1 MGLVVYKTGF
11 TSQKQLNKVVPS
23 SELLTPAMASPTPV
37 DYDLKSFFRLAVI
50 NVLSNLM
57 VPLAGLFDVAFL
69 GHLDQLWY
77 LAGVALATVLF
88 NYLYW
93 TFGFLRM
100 GTTGMTAQA
109 LGRNDSE
116 AMLLVGLRH
125 CAVALGLGLGILLL
139 QWPIKVLGFS
149 LLSAIPAVK
158 AAGIAYFDAL
168 IWGAPATLLNFVVVG
183 WYLGRA
189 QSRKVLLLS
198 GVNNCTNVL
207 LNYLFI
213 VQWGWQSTGAGAAT
227 ALSQYL
233 MLGVGIALISRDIS
247 WHQLRAVWPQVSQG
261 KALRQTLT
269 FNRDILVRTFALI
282 STFAVFTNLS
292 SDLGTEIL
300 STNTLLLQVVTL
312 ASYFI
317 DGIAFA
323 MESVTGVLSQQNQPQ
338 RLQRLLTLSGFTS
351 VGLGVSFALA
361 FYLFPQPLFSLLT
374 NHPEVLTQVKQYV
387 IWLLPVLGF
396 GAVAYLLDGY
406 FLGLTAG
413 KHLRHSVLIATLLG
427 FLPLAIAAWYWQQV
441 HLLWLALALF
451 MGSRAIFLA
460 IQIPRSLKLIHG
472 TPAVPSGQK
481 G

>member
-1 MGLVVYKTGF
+1 MHGLGGLHSQIYQRVKTSADSAPF
-11 TSQKQLNKVVPS
+11 A
-23 SELLTPAMASPTPV
+23 PAMASSTPINH
-37 DYDLKSFFRLAVI
+37 DLKSFFRLAII

-109 LGRNDSE
+109 LGRNDSD
-116 AMLLVGLRH
+116 AMLLVGLRNG
-125 CAVALGLGLGILLL
+125 AVALGLGLGILLL
-139 QWPIKVLGFS
+139 QWPIKILGFS
-149 LLSAIPAVK
+149 LLSAIPEVK
-158 AAGIAYFDAL
+158 AAGMAYFDAL

-198 GVNNCTNVL
+198 GVNNFTNVGF
-207 LNYLFI
+207 NYLFI

-233 MLGVGIALISRDIS
+233 MLGVGAALIGRDIS
-247 WHQLRAVWPQVSQG
+247 WPQLQTVWPRVIQG
-261 KALRQTLT
+261 TALRQTLT

-292 SDLGTEIL
+292 SDLGTDVL

-338 RLQRLLTLSGFTS
+338 RLRQLLALSGFTS
-351 VGLGVSFALA
+351 VGLGIGFALA

-374 NHPEVLTQVKQYV
+374 HHPEILAQVNQYV
-387 IWLLPVLGF
+387 VWLLPILGF
-396 GAVAYLLDGY
+396 GAIAYLLDGY

-413 KHLRHSVLIATLLG
+413 QHLRHSVLIATLFG
-427 FLPLAIAAWYWQQV
+427 FLPLAIAAWYWQNV
-441 HLLWLALALF
+441 HLLWLALVLF
-451 MGSRAIFLA
+451 MGSRAIVLG
-460 IQIPRSLKLIHG
+460 IQVPQSLKRVHG
-472 TPAVPSGQK
+472 TPVVHSGQK

>member
-1 MGLVVYKTGF
+1 
-11 TSQKQLNKVVPS
+11 
-23 SELLTPAMASPTPV
+23 MASQSPV
-37 DYDLKSFFRLAVI
+37 DPNLNSFVRLAAI
-50 NVLSNLM
+50 NILSNLM

-69 GHLDQLWY
+69 GHLEELWY

-100 GTTGMTAQA
+100 GTTGLTAQA
-109 LGRNDSE
+109 LGRQDSE
-116 AMLLVGLRH
+116 AMLLVGLRNGV
-125 CAVALGLGLGILLL
+125 VALGLGLGILLL
-139 QWPIKVLGFS
+139 QWPIQIVGFG
-149 LLSAIPAVK
+149 LLSATPEVK
-158 AAGIAYFDAL
+158 AAGQAYFDAL

-189 QSRKVLLLS
+189 QSWKVLLLS
-198 GVNNCTNVL
+198 GINNFTNVG

-233 MLGVGIALISRDIS
+233 MLCVGLILVCQEVDWR
-247 WHQLRAVWPQVSQG
+247 QFQTVWPQVG
-261 KALRQTLT
+261 HAAALRQTLT

-292 SDLGTEIL
+292 SDLGTEVL
-300 STNTLLLQVVTL
+300 SINTLLLQVVTL

-323 MESVTGVLSQQNQPQ
+323 MESVTGVLSQQHQPQ
-338 RLQRLLTLSGFTS
+338 RLRQLLTFSG
-351 VGLGVSFALA
+351 GVSVSIGIGFALT
-361 FYLFPQPLFSLLT
+361 FCLFPQPLFSLLT
-374 NHPEVLTQVKQYV
+374 HHQTVLTQVNQYV
-387 IWLLPVLGF
+387 VWLLPVLGL

-406 FLGLTAG
+406 FLGLAAG
-413 KHLRHSVLIATLLG
+413 QYLRHSVLIAALMG
-427 FLPLAIAAWYWQQV
+427 FLPLAIAAWYWRQV
-441 HLLWLALALF
+441 HLLWFALVLF
-451 MGSRAIFLA
+451 MGGRAIFLA
-460 IQIPRSLKLIHG
+460 MQVPQSLRSIDG
-472 TPAVPSGQK
+472 TPVVSSGQK

>member
-1 MGLVVYKTGF
+1 
-11 TSQKQLNKVVPS
+11 
-23 SELLTPAMASPTPV
+23 MASPTPV
-37 DYDLKSFFRLAVI
+37 DHDLKSFFRLAVI

-69 GHLDQLWY
+69 GHLEQLWY

-116 AMLLVGLRH
+116 AILLVGLRNG
-125 CAVALGLGLGILLL
+125 AVALGLGLGILLL
-139 QWPIKVLGFS
+139 QWPIRVLGFG
-149 LLSAIPAVK
+149 LLSATPEVK
-158 AAGIAYFDAL
+158 AAGMAYFDAL

-198 GVNNCTNVL
+198 GINNVTNVL

-213 VQWGWQSTGAGAAT
+213 VQWDWQSTGAGAAT

-233 MLGVGIALISRDIS
+233 MLAMGLALIRRDVS
-247 WHQLRAVWPQVSQG
+247 WPQLRSVWPQVGQAA
-261 KALRQTLT
+261 ALRQTLT

-292 SDLGTEIL
+292 SDLGTEVL
-300 STNTLLLQVVTL
+300 SMNTLLLQVVTL

-338 RLQRLLTLSGFTS
+338 RLRQLLTLSGLTS
-351 VGLGVSFALA
+351 VSLGVSFAFA
-361 FYLFPQPLFSLLT
+361 FNLFPQQLFSLLT
-374 NHPEVLTQVKQYV
+374 NHPEVLTQVNQYV
-387 IWLLPVLGF
+387 VWLLPVLGF

-413 KHLRHSVLIATLLG
+413 RHLRHSVLIATLFG
-427 FLPLAIAAWYWQQV
+427 FLPLAVAAWYWQQV
-441 HLLWLALALF
+441 HLLWLGLALF

-460 IQIPRSLKLIHG
+460 IQIPQSLKLIYG

-481 G
+481 GEGPLL

>member
-1 MGLVVYKTGF
+1 MHGLGGLQSQIYPRIKTSADSAPF
-11 TSQKQLNKVVPS
+11 A
-23 SELLTPAMASPTPV
+23 PAMASSTNH
-37 DYDLKSFFRLAVI
+37 DLKSFFRLAII
-50 NVLSNLM
+50 NILSNLM

-109 LGRNDSE
+109 LGRNDSD
-116 AMLLVGLRH
+116 AMLLVGLRNG
-125 CAVALGLGLGILLL
+125 AVALGLGLGILLL
-139 QWPIKVLGFS
+139 QWPIRVLGFG
-149 LLSAIPAVK
+149 LLSATPEVK
-158 AAGIAYFDAL
+158 TAGMAYFDAL

-198 GVNNCTNVL
+198 GINNFTNVGF
-207 LNYLFI
+207 NYLFI

-233 MLGVGIALISRDIS
+233 MLGVGLALIGRDIS
-247 WHQLRAVWPQVSQG
+247 WPQLQAVWPQVIQG
-261 KALRQTLT
+261 TALRQTLT

-292 SDLGTEIL
+292 SDLGTEVL

-323 MESVTGVLSQQNQPQ
+323 MESVTGILSQQNQPQ
-338 RLQRLLTLSGFTS
+338 RLQQLLTLSGFIS
-351 VGLGVSFALA
+351 VGLGISFALA

-374 NHPEVLTQVKQYV
+374 HHPEVLAQVNQYV
-387 IWLLPVLGF
+387 VWLLPVLGF
-396 GAVAYLLDGY
+396 GAIAYLLDGY

-413 KHLRHSVLIATLLG
+413 KYLRHSVLIATLLG

-451 MGSRAIFLA
+451 MVSRAIVLG
-460 IQIPRSLKLIHG
+460 IQVPQSLKRVHG
-472 TPAVPSGQK
+472 TPVVHSGRK

>member
-1 MGLVVYKTGF
+1 M
-11 TSQKQLNKVVPS
+11 TSQPL
-23 SELLTPAMASPTPV
+23 V
-37 DYDLKSFFRLAVI
+37 DHNLKSFFRLAVI

-100 GTTGMTAQA
+100 GTTGLTAQA
-109 LGRNDSE
+109 LGSNDSE
-116 AMLLVGLRH
+116 AMLLVVLRNG
-125 CAVALGLGLGILLL
+125 AIALGLGLGILIL
-139 QWPIKVLGFS
+139 QWPIRMVGFG
-149 LLSAIPAVK
+149 LLSATPEVK
-158 AAGIAYFDAL
+158 AAGQAYFDAL

-198 GVNNCTNVL
+198 GVNNFTNVL
-207 LNYLFI
+207 FNYLFI

-233 MLGVGIALISRDIS
+233 MLVAGLMLIGQDVSGQ
-247 WHQLRAVWPQVSQG
+247 QLRTVWPQVG
-261 KALRQTLT
+261 RAAALRQTLT
-269 FNRDILVRTFALI
+269 FNRDLLVRTFVLI

-292 SDLGTEIL
+292 SGLGTEVL
-300 STNTLLLQVVTL
+300 SMNTLLLQVVTL

-323 MESVTGVLSQQNQPQ
+323 MESVVGVLSQQHQPQ
-338 RLQRLLTLSGFTS
+338 RLRQLLAISGVIS
-351 VGLGVSFALA
+351 VGIGIGSALA
-361 FYLFPQPLFSLLT
+361 FCLFPRPLFSLLT
-374 NHPEVLTQVKQYV
+374 HHQDVLAQVDQYV
-387 IWLLPVLGF
+387 VWLLPVLGL

-413 KHLRHSVLIATLLG
+413 RHLRHSALMATLFG

-441 HLLWLALALF
+441 HLLWLALVLL
-451 MGSRAIFLA
+451 MGVRAICLV
-460 IQIPRSLKLIHG
+460 IHIPESLKPIHG
-472 TPAVPSGQK
+472 TPTFPSGQK